1 LASSTGNTR
10 VIVVTGPSGAG
21 KGTMVQ
27 ALLERVPVLRLA
39 VSATTRAR
47 RPGEDDGVHYWFLTD
62 AEFDRRLDAH
72 DFLEHHVFPWG
83 QRSGTLLSEL
93 DRIRRGGHVPLLE
106 LELNGSLAVRER
118 LTGAVT
124 IFVDAPVDELER
136 RLRARATESAG
147 EIEKRIEL
155 AAEQKALAG
164 RFDYVVENDERERA
178 ADECVAIVERELA
191 AAATMAGR

>member
-1 LASSTGNTR
+1 
-10 VIVVTGPSGAG
+10 
-21 KGTMVQ
+21 MVE
-27 ALLERVPVLRLA
+27 ALLERVPALRLA
-39 VSATTRAR
+39 VSGTTRVQ
-47 RPGEDDGVHYWFLTD
+47 RPGEVDGVHYRFMTD
-62 AEFDRRLDAH
+62 AEFDERLAAG

-93 DRIRRGGHVPLLE
+93 KRIHREGHVPLLE
-106 LELNGSLAVRER
+106 LELNGSIAVKEKVE
-118 LTGAVT
+118 GAVT

-155 AAEQKALAG
+155 AAEQKKQASD
-164 RFDYVVENDERERA
+164 FDYVVENDDRERA

-191 AAATMAGR
+191 AAATMARR